1 MKYNERVTIMNNG
14 YWTYD
19 KLTNQKIEWFD
30 QYFKAESA
38 IRSVYGLPEGY
49 TFRDEVYDITDEDG
63 KHIDKPE
70 EECKPFCISIVRG
83 ELPDFIFKENAANF
97 HPDEEEYNR
106 IAYFDTEEDALAAL
120 ENYTSMRCN
129 HQSNI
134 GGDLV
139 SYEQYVIED
148 MVKDTPIHIAKWA
161 EEQKDWRGE
170 GYQDYDIYTSGKVW
184 IR

>member
-1 MKYNERVTIMNNG
+1 MNKG
-14 YWTYD
+14 FWTYD
-19 KLTNQKIEWFD
+19 KLVPQRIEWFD
-30 QYFKAESA
+30 QYFKAEAA
-38 IRSVYGLPEGY
+38 IRNVYGLPDGY
-49 TFRDEVYDITDEDG
+49 TFREDVYDITDEDG

-83 ELPDFIFKENAANF
+83 ELPDFIFKEDAANF

-120 ENYTSMRCN
+120 ENYTSLRCN
-129 HQSNI
+129 HKSRV

-148 MVKDTPIHIAKWA
+148 TITDKPIRIAKWA
-161 EEQKDWRGE
+161 DEQKDWRGE
-170 GYQDYDIYTSGKVW
+170 GFQAYDIY
-184 IR
+184 I